1 MSNSFDKLK
10 IVKYIDRNVLSFF
23 YDTTTKNVLLIAL
36 VLYCVFFVR
45 HVPKHIIRLTNRVDV
60 RILVAVII
68 VYISRRHIDLGILLV
83 MAFYFTLREARSIA
97 VVNSGDLEVKE
108 AEDKALVEEAP
119 VEITPIEEETTL
131 PFQQAK
137 NPNDKRHPAH
147 IREDMAVFDE
157 ENMGTC
163 VAVSER
169 DMCAGGLFSPAGYI
183 ANDFNNL
190 ADF

>member
-10 IVKYIDRNVLSFF
+10 IVKYVDRNVLSLF

-36 VLYCVFFVR
+36 VLYCVFFVKR
-45 HVPKHIIRLTNRVDV
+45 VPKNIIRLTNRVGV
-60 RILVAVII
+60 RILIAVII

-108 AEDKALVEEAP
+108 AEDDAIVEEAP
-119 VEITPIEEETTL
+119 VVEEETTL

-137 NPNDKRHPAH
+137 NPNDKKHPAH

>member
-10 IVKYIDRNVLSFF
+10 IVKYIDRNVLSLF
-23 YDTTTKNVLLIAL
+23 YDTTTKNILLIAL

-45 HVPKHIIRLTNRVDV
+45 HVPKDIIRLTNRVDV
-60 RILVAVII
+60 RIFIAVVI

-97 VVNSGDLEVKE
+97 VVNNGELQVKE
-108 AEDKALVEEAP
+108 AEDSKAIVEEAP
-119 VEITPIEEETTL
+119 VIVEEEETTL

-163 VAVSER
+163 VAVSDR

>member
-45 HVPKHIIRLTNRVDV
+45 HVPKNIIRLTNRVDV
-60 RILVAVII
+60 RILIAVII

-97 VVNSGDLEVKE
+97 VVNNGELQVKD
-108 AEDKALVEEAP
+108 AEDKAIVEEAP
-119 VEITPIEEETTL
+119 VILEEEETTL

-163 VAVSER
+163 VAVSDR